1 MYKRLKELRL
11 ERRKYKDAL
20 LICEI
25 MSGSFAAVDWVE
37 LSNRWPKLA
46 NRAYKP
52 RFYPELFENKA

>member
-37 LSNRWPKLA
+37 LSNRLPNLA
-46 NRAYKP
+46 ERVYKP
-52 RFYPELFENKA
+52 RFYPELFENNA